1 MRGIGGEGGYHLQS
15 SVRRASV
22 YIPGPT
28 LHKFDATFIFKMS
41 ALPPKADMDQQGR
54 DVRFVPKADIASPS
68 WWLQTGRR
76 QSNCAFVGSGGLVHS
91 RPRKLMASVEAA
103 QALRSRM
110 R

>member
-54 DVRFVPKADIASPS
+54 DVRFVPEADILRCSEERRCSITGGPRPKLGCASLARLHHEFLPTS
-68 WWLQTGRR
+68 TT
-76 QSNCAFVGSGGLVHS
+76 
-91 RPRKLMASVEAA
+91 
-103 QALRSRM
+103 
-110 R
+110 